1 MDKLDRQEFKKI
13 LKSCLKEML
22 ENEELDLEIYIT
34 RDSKNNEYMNI
45 SVLLDDCVV
54 MTKQERQ

>member
-1 MDKLDRQEFKKI
+1 
-13 LKSCLKEML
+13 ML